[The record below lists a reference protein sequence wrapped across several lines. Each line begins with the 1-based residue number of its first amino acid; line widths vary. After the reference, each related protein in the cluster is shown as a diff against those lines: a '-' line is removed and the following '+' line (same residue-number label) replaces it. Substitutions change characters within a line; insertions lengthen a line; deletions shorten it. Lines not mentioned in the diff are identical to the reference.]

1 MIIREGV
8 SETHC
13 VPLVNPV
20 KSRVVPEGTA
30 TLDKTMVA
38 QLAFDLLAEAAPLAP
53 ENVQEARLSRV
64 AAAVTAG
71 AGAAETR
78 AAPPMAA
85 TARKEEKCIA
95 IGPKG

>member
-1 MIIREGV
+1 MVR
-8 SETHC
+8 
-13 VPLVNPV
+13 PV
-20 KSRVVPEGTA
+20 RSSVVPEGTA
-30 TLDKTMVA
+30 TLDKTIVA

-71 AGAAETR
+71 AAGAAETR

-85 TARKEEKCIA
+85 TARREEKCIT
-95 IGPKG
+95 IGYER